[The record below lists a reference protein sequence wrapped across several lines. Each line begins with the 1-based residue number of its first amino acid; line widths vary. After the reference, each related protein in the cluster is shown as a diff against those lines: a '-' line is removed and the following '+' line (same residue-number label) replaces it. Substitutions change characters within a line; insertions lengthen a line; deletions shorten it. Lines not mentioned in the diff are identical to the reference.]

1 MPVTVLFP
9 HFDHPA
15 IEERYASWQ
24 SRLLLREG
32 GAEVLSY
39 ALSQPASEAVAVV
52 ETEHVVV
59 VTDPLVLASPN
70 LPRRLVA
77 ALSAGG
83 IDATVPVTNESGHP
97 AQRRSLAPYVTLR
110 ELQSLAADLERQE
123 PRLERALWDRSDP
136 AVFACRTELLDGLDA
151 PMPEV
156 LAGKQVGISTTDY
169 IHRWASMRGQLRS
182 DLLDRIDTNAT
193 SILEFGCGEGT
204 LGAAL
209 KARQRCRVVG
219 IELDREAAAIARKRI
234 DDVYC
239 GDVREIV
246 DILDDKFDWIIGGD
260 IIEHL
265 DDPWSFLVDLRRITA
280 PGGRLLLSLPNIA
293 NAAVINDLLAGRF
306 DYVYMGLTC
315 AGHLRFFTRQSIGE
329 LLAIAGWS
337 VERIEAQ
344 NAIPSPGTE
353 SLVRSLEAANLP
365 FSREDLLAHGYYVTA
380 RSD

>member
-52 ETEHVVV
+52 DAEHVVV

-77 ALSAGG
+77 ALSAG
-83 IDATVPVTNESGHP
+83 IDATVPVTNEPGHP

-110 ELQSLAADLERQE
+110 ELQSLTADLERQE

-136 AVFACRTELLDGLDA
+136 AVFACRTEMLDGLDA
-151 PMPEV
+151 PMTAA
-156 LAGKQVGISTTDY
+156 LAGRQVGISTTDY
-169 IHRWASMRGQLRS
+169 IHRWASMRGQLRG

-265 DDPWSFLVDLRRITA
+265 DDPWSFLADLRRITA
-280 PGGRLLLSLPNIA
+280 AGGRLLLSLPNIA
-293 NAAVINDLLAGRF
+293 NAALINDLLAGRF

-315 AGHLRFFTRQSIGE
+315 AGHLRFFTRQSIGD

-344 NAIPSPGTE
+344 PAIPSPGTE
-353 SLVRSLEAANLP
+353 SLVRSLEAANLT
-365 FSREDLLAHGYYVTA
+365 FSRQDLLAHGYYVIA
-380 RSD
+380 RND